1 MYHINQGRRD
11 LRRFPI
17 AAFVV
22 CLMMAWIAEHF
33 FGVADITGAF
43 AAGLMIGATKKAGY
57 IASKFE
63 PVQYLFLA
71 PVFFASIGM
80 TVVLPA
86 MSTQIVIFSV
96 LLVVV
101 AVLSKWLGCGVGA
114 CLVCA
119 CKSADGH
126 QKHVCKD
133 GPVFDSK
140 EVSWDD

>member
-1 MYHINQGRRD
+1 
-11 LRRFPI
+11 
-17 AAFVV
+17 
-22 CLMMAWIAEHF
+22 MMAWIAEHF

-86 MSTQIVIFSV
+86 MNTQIVIFSI

-101 AVLSKWLGCGVGA
+101 AVLSKWLAAAWVPS
-114 CLVCA
+114 CA
-119 CKSADGH
+119 AFPPVNATRSA
-126 QKHVCKD
+126 
-133 GPVFDSK
+133 
-140 EVSWDD
+140 WAWYAAARLR